1 MGYRVKVKRA
11 TGLSLVMLRVFQQ
24 PYRLVNSRELHIL
37 PELYREMEVIDQ
49 AMDAYILRRQKGWL
63 AFWLDQLLVLLH
75 LRTREPSSLS
85 AH

>member
-11 TGLSLVMLRVFQQ
+11 TGLSLVMLRVFHQ
-24 PYRLVNSRELHIL
+24 PYRLVSSRELHIL
-37 PELYREMEVIDQ
+37 PELYRETEVIDQ

-75 LRTREPSSLS
+75 LRTREPSSPF